1 MKIIK
6 TAILLA
12 GISTAFAAQ
21 AAGVPS
27 EMFQPRGAQ
36 VIKSKAQGNGEYE
49 LELRVRKGS
58 VSALAQQAINH
69 AQSKGYRLVEREIDR
84 DDADLKFRKAN
95 RELDISIE
103 NKNNGWIEID
113 QDLDTTRN

>member
-58 VSALAQQAINH
+58 VAKLTQQAASH
-69 AQSKGYRLVEREIDR
+69 AQSKGYRVVERKIDR
-84 DDADLKFRKAN
+84 DDADLKFRKGS
-95 RELDISIE
+95 RELNISIE
-103 NKNNGWIEID
+103 DKDNGWIEID
-113 QDLDTTRN
+113 EDLDVNN